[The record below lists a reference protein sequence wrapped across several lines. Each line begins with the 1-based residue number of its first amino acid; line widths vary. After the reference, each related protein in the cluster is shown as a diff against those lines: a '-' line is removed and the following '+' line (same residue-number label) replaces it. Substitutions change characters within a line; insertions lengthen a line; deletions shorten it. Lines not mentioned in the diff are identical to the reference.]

1 MSVCR
6 SDVSSE
12 DDADD
17 TGIRGRAIRDD
28 LLLVTKDIVVNVRP
42 DDEHGASRY
51 ERDGLLLCVM
61 LVVVGN
67 RGVFGH
73 VYEDANSIFFSLFCA
88 ASFNDKGSNDDTFAS
103 ATSTLFSL
111 TLFPACVCVCVCV
124 CVRACVCEPSFGGV
138 VIYGV

>member
-28 LLLVTKDIVVNVRP
+28 LLLFTNDFVVNVRP

-51 ERDGLLLCVM
+51 EHDGLLLYVM
-61 LVVVGN
+61 LVVVEN
-67 RGVFGH
+67 RGVLGH
-73 VYEDANSIFFSLFCA
+73 VYEDANSIFFLYSMPPRSMTRDRMMIRSQVQRAHSSLSLF
-88 ASFNDKGSNDDTFAS
+88 SQRV
-103 ATSTLFSL
+103 
-111 TLFPACVCVCVCV
+111 CVCVCVCV
-124 CVRACVCEPSFGGV
+124 CKCVRVSPLLGGG
-138 VIYGV
+138 I

>member
-1 MSVCR
+1 MLSVCR

-17 TGIRGRAIRDD
+17 TRIRGRAIRDD
-28 LLLVTKDIVVNVRP
+28 LLLFTKDFVVNVRP

-51 ERDGLLLCVM
+51 EHDGLLLLYVM
-61 LVVVGN
+61 LVVVEN

-73 VYEDANSIFFSLFCA
+73 VYEDANSIFFSLSLNCA

-103 ATSTLFSL
+103 ATSALFSFTLFL
-111 TLFPACVCVCVCV
+111 ACVCVCA
-124 CVRACVCEPSFGGV
+124 CVRASPLFGGV
-138 VIYGV
+138 VIYYGV

>member
-1 MSVCR
+1 LSVCR

-17 TGIRGRAIRDD
+17 TGIRGRATRDD
-28 LLLVTKDIVVNVRP
+28 LLLFTNDFVVNVRP

-51 ERDGLLLCVM
+51 EHEGLLLYVV
-61 LVVVGN
+61 LVVVEN
-67 RGVFGH
+67 RGVLGH
-73 VYEDANSIFFSLFCA
+73 VYEDANSIFFFSLFCA

-111 TLFPACVCVCVCV
+111 TLFPARARVSVRVRVCV
-124 CVRACVCEPSFGGV
+124 
-138 VIYGV
+138 

>member
-1 MSVCR
+1 MLSVCR

-28 LLLVTKDIVVNVRP
+28 LLLFTKDFVVNVRP

-51 ERDGLLLCVM
+51 EHDGLLLYVM
-61 LVVVGN
+61 LVVVEN

-73 VYEDANSIFFSLFCA
+73 VYEDANSIFFLSL
-88 ASFNDKGSNDDTFAS
+88 
-103 ATSTLFSL
+103 SL
-111 TLFPACVCVCVCV
+111 SILCRLVQ
-124 CVRACVCEPSFGGV
+124 
-138 VIYGV
+138 